1 MSIPF
6 FGRAAG
12 KQRVSGLSSLP
23 HVDVA
28 SQISRERMEVAWRQ
42 ATRTIPGLA
51 AAGMG
56 ALWMWAATDRLALG
70 SLWILACL
78 LQTGLMWLAARRY
91 LRLDEA
97 ERRRHYR
104 AFWWSNT
111 IGGLLHG
118 ALCTTFAWSVIP
130 GLDPPAR
137 ASASVALL
145 VLGGW
150 LASTGSLLRVGF
162 LFSALL
168 PTSSLCLIWWPGAPA
183 DAAGAVVVLMF
194 GLALVWMH
202 REQELL
208 LQRSVLAQMRN
219 AMLMRE
225 ALQRSQ
231 LIESI
236 NKKKTEIIAAA
247 SHDLRQPV
255 HALGLLVQRLHPNLG
270 EADQLVLF
278 HQVRSRVAVISEML
292 AGLLDLSKFDSG
304 SYKVRLETVRL
315 TDVVEEVVGLFEDR
329 AHRKSLRLR
338 HEVEDVDIQTDAALL
353 KQIIHNLIS
362 NAIKYTAKGEVAIVG
377 GYGGAGSFLLQV
389 RDTGIGIPRGNLDE
403 IFMEYFR
410 LPVHRNG
417 SEDGLGIGLALVK
430 RACSL
435 LSYRVHVKSIVG
447 GGSRFTLEIPAM
459 RVAPHR
465 RQVDLLPAD
474 TVPGDSAG
482 NQEHCILL
490 LENDEVAHDAMVR
503 LVSDWGYRV
512 IANTDGERM
521 LQRLRTDPALRP
533 DLIVSDMHLG
543 GPKDGVQYIEAIRE
557 IMGTPRLPG
566 LVVTGD
572 LGRELQER
580 AAKKG
585 IRILYKPLQ
594 PRILKAAIR
603 GVLRSPG

>member
-1 MSIPF
+1 
-6 FGRAAG
+6 
-12 KQRVSGLSSLP
+12 
-23 HVDVA
+23 
-28 SQISRERMEVAWRQ
+28 MEVAWRQ
-42 ATRTIPGLA
+42 ATRAVPGLA
-51 AAGMG
+51 AAAMG
-56 ALWMWAATDRLALG
+56 ALWMWATTGKLALG

-78 LQTGLMWLAARRY
+78 LQTSLMWLAARHY
-91 LRLDEA
+91 LKLDESG
-97 ERRRHYR
+97 RRRHYKE
-104 AFWWSNT
+104 FWWRNT
-111 IGGLLHG
+111 IGGILHG
-118 ALCTTFAWSVIP
+118 VLCVTFAWSVVP
-130 GLDPPAR
+130 GLDTPAR

-162 LFSALL
+162 LFSALP
-168 PTSSLCLIWWPGAPA
+168 PTLSLCLIWWPSDPA
-183 DAAGAVVVLMF
+183 DVVDAVVILTF

-219 AMLMRE
+219 SMLMRE

-255 HALGLLVQRLHPNLG
+255 HALGLLVQRLRPNLA

-315 TDVVEEVVGLFEDR
+315 REVVAEVVGLFEDR

-338 HEVEDVDIQTDAALL
+338 YEVEDVDIQTDVALL

-377 GYGGAGSFLLQV
+377 GYGGSGSFLLQV
-389 RDTGIGIPRGNLDE
+389 RDTGVGIPRGNLDE

-430 RACSL
+430 RASSL
-435 LSYRVHVKSIVG
+435 LSYRVHVKSIEG
-447 GGSRFTLEIPAM
+447 DGSRFTLEVPAI

-465 RQVDLLPAD
+465 QVDLLLAD
-474 TVPGDSAG
+474 TIPGDAS
-482 NQEHCILL
+482 NDEDHCILL

-512 IANTDGERM
+512 IANTDGERV
-521 LQRLRTDPALRP
+521 LDRLRSDPSLRP
-533 DLIVSDMHLG
+533 DLVVSDMHLG
-543 GPKDGVQYIEAIRE
+543 GPNDGVQYIEAIRE
-557 IMGTPRLPG
+557 ILRAPRLPG

-572 LGRELQER
+572 LGRELQDR
-580 AAKKG
+580 AAKKN

-603 GVLRSPG
+603 GVLRSALRELDAQ

>member
-1 MSIPF
+1 MRLFRLAFPD
-6 FGRAAG
+6 
-12 KQRVSGLSSLP
+12 QSL
-23 HVDVA
+23 
-28 SQISRERMEVAWRQ
+28 
-42 ATRTIPGLA
+42 TRTARRMKDLQRCGDINSEHLRPCVAYESAELAAMCSSELLWSVRRKTELLRETVTLPGGTGLHGLA
-51 AAGMG
+51 PAA
-56 ALWMWAATDRLALG
+56 
-70 SLWILACL
+70 
-78 LQTGLMWLAARRY
+78 
-91 LRLDEA
+91 
-97 ERRRHYR
+97 
-104 AFWWSNT
+104 
-111 IGGLLHG
+111 
-118 ALCTTFAWSVIP
+118 
-130 GLDPPAR
+130 
-137 ASASVALL
+137 
-145 VLGGW
+145 
-150 LASTGSLLRVGF
+150 
-162 LFSALL
+162 
-168 PTSSLCLIWWPGAPA
+168 
-183 DAAGAVVVLMF
+183 
-194 GLALVWMH
+194 
-202 REQELL
+202 
-208 LQRSVLAQMRN
+208 
-219 AMLMRE
+219 
-225 ALQRSQ
+225 
-231 LIESI
+231 
-236 NKKKTEIIAAA
+236 
-247 SHDLRQPV
+247 
-255 HALGLLVQRLHPNLG
+255 
-270 EADQLVLF
+270 
-278 HQVRSRVAVISEML
+278 VAVISEML

-329 AHRKSLRLR
+329 AHRKNLRLR

-557 IMGTPRLPG
+557 IMGAPRLPG